1 MIKGAAE
8 GKGLGNA
15 FLRHVLKARIFAM
28 VMDMS
33 RYDEGIQET
42 IDLFNEIKLYIKEKF
57 LQDIDDFQFTFTQED
72 EYLVFNVIVEKEVFM
87 SKKIVFVLNKFD
99 LINDEELVTEYKNLL
114 FEKLNQYFKKDKNLK
129 LSQALLEKNIFITSA

>member
-1 MIKGAAE
+1 
-8 GKGLGNA
+8 
-15 FLRHVLKARIFAM
+15 M

-114 FEKLNQYFKKDKNLK
+114 FEKINKYFKKDKNLK

>member
-1 MIKGAAE
+1 
-8 GKGLGNA
+8 
-15 FLRHVLKARIFAM
+15 M

-114 FEKLNQYFKKDKNLK
+114 FEKLNQYLKKDKNLK